1 MGSLGSRSSRGTVS
15 TQLRA
20 SHTRRGGDADG
31 GRAGRRGLKAAAAA
45 EVALAPS
52 SAPGEGA
59 GRRRAC
65 RGSPCGETGGGSAG
79 GARPGRAGPG
89 PPGRRGSQ
97 TRRPRVAP
105 PPWPRSAAADFVRGR
120 RRLPGPAASPQGR
133 PAALPPPSCHL
144 PRHAGRVTRVA
155 AVRPGGFL
163 PGRSRWGAG
172 PSPGPLLPWYGGR
185 APAGGEQPR
194 QLLSARS
201 RSLSQ
206 ARLRSL

>member
-97 TRRPRVAP
+97 TRRPR
-105 PPWPRSAAADFVRGR
+105 SAAADFIRGR
-120 RRLPGPAASPQGR
+120 RRPAAPAGPRHVPARPPRSP
-133 PAALPPPSCHL
+133 PAAELPPASA
-144 PRHAGRVTRVA
+144 RGEGHAGGGGTTRRVPA
-155 AVRPGGFL
+155 WG
-163 PGRSRWGAG
+163 SRWGAG

-206 ARLRSL
+206 ARLHSL